1 MIPGIGN
8 GRHIYYW
15 KTKGLSDERI
25 NSIKTSEWD
34 LTSYL
39 NYYDVNKIRVGL
51 NRVCLKQ
58 DQGIIR
64 LKEIV
69 NIYVVNEITNTF
81 HLALLN

>member
-25 NSIKTSEWD
+25 NSIKTSEWN